1 MYTYNHME
9 HRLHLKLAQEIAEII
24 SSRDV
29 ITVIKNRLL
38 NQPEKSFVLD
48 FSSVAFTSRS
58 AAHEFILLE
67 EDLKSHKKQ
76 VALVHMNKDVQAM
89 FSTVRHHRIAT
100 QKLDFVLPQVM
111 DINVLAA

>member
-1 MYTYNHME
+1 ME
-9 HRLHLKLAQEIAEII
+9 HKFHLKLAQEIAEII

-29 ITVIKNRLL
+29 IAVIKNRLL
-38 NQPEKSFVLD
+38 DQPEKAFVLD
-48 FSSVAFTSRS
+48 FSSVAFISRS

-76 VALVHMNKDVQAM
+76 IEFIHMNSDVQAM
-89 FSTVRHHRIAT
+89 FNTVRHHRIAI
-100 QKLDFVLPQVM
+100 QKTDFVLPQVM